1 MPEEIITFD
10 LIRKIQR
17 EEQRL
22 PKLTKLPENFYVNVA
37 TYVTQKKKLIASKE
51 DKRSSLEIKSIE
63 MLIEDI
69 FNRRERK
76 IINTAL
82 NSARTGIPPEN
93 LIDEERAFYD
103 GVLAFIKGRR
113 DSILKNIL
121 EEPAMEVVP
130 VISPSKEKE
139 SELESKL
146 EVKLEMRERQI
157 AKETAEILSAVKPIV
172 PASLGATLGVSLIVF
187 KEDVPSFVGSDMR
200 PYGPFK
206 KGDIAKVPD
215 ENTKVLLERGVVEEF
230 KVSKD

>member
-17 EEQRL
+17 EEQAH
-22 PKLTKLPENFYVNVA
+22 PKLTKLPENFYASVA

-63 MLIEDI
+63 NLIEDI

-76 IINTAL
+76 IINTAI

-93 LIDEERAFYD
+93 MTDEERAFYD
-103 GVLAFIKGRR
+103 GLLAFIKGRR
-113 DSILKNIL
+113 DNILKNIL
-121 EEPAMEVVP
+121 EESVLEIKEQPA
-130 VISPSKEKE
+130 EKIGEKIEE
-139 SELESKL
+139 S
-146 EVKLEMRERQI
+146 V
-157 AKETAEILSAVKPIV
+157 KETAEILSAVRPII
-172 PASLGATLGVSLIVF
+172 PASIGAIGANLGVSLIVF
-187 KEDVPSFVGSDMR
+187 KEDVPSFVGSDMLS
-200 PYGPFK
+200 YGPFK

-215 ENTKVLLERGVVEEF
+215 ENMRVLLERGVVEEF

>member
-1 MPEEIITFD
+1 MTEEIITFD

-22 PKLTKLPENFYVNVA
+22 PKLTKLPDSFYTNVA

-51 DKRSSLEIKSIE
+51 DRRSSLEIKSIE

-76 IINTAL
+76 IINTAI

-93 LIDEERAFYD
+93 MTDEERAFYD
-103 GVLAFIKGRR
+103 GLLAFIKGRR
-113 DSILKNIL
+113 NDILQNIL
-121 EEPAMEVVP
+121 EEPIVE
-130 VISPSKEKE
+130 EKE
-139 SELESKL
+139 PVEVE
-146 EVKLEMRERQI
+146 EVKVEESVGEAARET

-172 PASLGATLGVSLIVF
+172 PASLGSIGASLGVSLIVF

-200 PYGPFK
+200 SYGPFK

-215 ENTKVLLERGVVEEF
+215 ENLRALLERGVVEEF

>member
-1 MPEEIITFD
+1 LTEEIITFD

-22 PKLTKLPENFYVNVA
+22 PKLTKLPDSFYTNVA

-51 DKRSSLEIKSIE
+51 DRRSSLEIKSIE

-76 IINTAL
+76 IINTAI

-93 LIDEERAFYD
+93 MTDEERAFYD
-103 GVLAFIKGRR
+103 GLLAFIKGRR
-113 DSILKNIL
+113 NDILQNIL
-121 EEPAMEVVP
+121 EEPIVE
-130 VISPSKEKE
+130 EKE
-139 SELESKL
+139 PVEVEESVG
-146 EVKLEMRERQI
+146 EAARET

-172 PASLGATLGVSLIVF
+172 PASLGSIGASLGVSLIVF

-200 PYGPFK
+200 SYGPFK

-215 ENTKVLLERGVVEEF
+215 ENLRALLERGVVEEF

>member
-1 MPEEIITFD
+1 VVVLPEEIITFD

-17 EEQRL
+17 EEQSH
-22 PKLTKLPENFYVNVA
+22 PKLTKLPENFYASVA

-63 MLIEDI
+63 NLIEDI

-76 IINTAL
+76 IINTAI

-93 LIDEERAFYD
+93 ITDEERAFYD
-103 GVLAFIKGRR
+103 GLLAFIKGRR
-113 DSILKNIL
+113 DNILKNIL
-121 EEPAMEVVP
+121 EESVLEIKEQPAENIAEKIEEKME
-130 VISPSKEKE
+130 E
-139 SELESKL
+139 S
-146 EVKLEMRERQI
+146 V
-157 AKETAEILSAVKPIV
+157 KETAEILSAVKLIS
-172 PASLGATLGVSLIVF
+172 PASIGVIGANLGVSLIVF

-215 ENTKVLLERGVVEEF
+215 ENMRVLLERGVVEEF